1 MNNLPYRPNV
11 CLIILNNANQVF
23 IGERHKAPDCWQL
36 PQGGAEPEF
45 TLAENALREASEEL
59 GVDLEYFEVIKQL
72 TATHVY
78 DFRVIP
84 PFARDLWK
92 GQSQTFWLLRFT
104 GEDRL
109 IDLNRFHPE
118 FQAWKWCAATE
129 LLELTEKIRAEG
141 YSKALPELISYLNE

>member
-11 CLIILNNANQVF
+11 CLIILNKDNQIF
-23 IGERHKAPDCWQL
+23 MGERHKAPNCWQL

-45 TLAENALREASEEL
+45 TLSENALREASEEL
-59 GVDLEYFEVIKQL
+59 GADQDCFSIIKQL

-92 GQSQTFWLLRFT
+92 GQSQTFWLLRYT
-104 GEDRL
+104 GEDTQ
-109 IDLNRFHPE
+109 IDLNRYHPE
-118 FQAWKWCAATE
+118 FQNWRWCAVSE
-129 LLELTEKIRAEG
+129 LLEIAENIRVEG
-141 YSKALPELISYLNE
+141 YSKALPEIINYLNE